1 VDERIRVVIA
11 GPGPADADRVAE
23 TMARALRD
31 DGVEVVYTD
40 RPQTPEQ
47 LVATVVQEDADALGI
62 VTASDDATPVRRL
75 AGLLADRGIDDV
87 LVFAGGRI
95 APDDVAGLTGPG
107 VARVFPH
114 DAAPADVVDW
124 LRGRLRG

>member
-1 VDERIRVVIA
+1 MEERIRVVVA

-23 TMARALRD
+23 TVARALRD

-47 LVATVVQEDADALGI
+47 LVATVVQEDADALGV
-62 VTASDDATPVRRL
+62 VTATGDATPVLRL
-75 AGLLADRGIDDV
+75 AELLADRGIDDV
-87 LVFAGGRI
+87 LVFAGGPL
-95 APDDVAGLTGPG
+95 APEDVARLTGLG

-114 DAAPADVVDW
+114 AAAPADVVDW